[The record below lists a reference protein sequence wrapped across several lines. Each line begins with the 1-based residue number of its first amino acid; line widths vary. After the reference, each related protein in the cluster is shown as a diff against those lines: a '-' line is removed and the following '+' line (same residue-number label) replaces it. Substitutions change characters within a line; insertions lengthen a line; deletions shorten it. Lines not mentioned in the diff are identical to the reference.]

1 MKKTEAHMEPKPKNS
16 TSEKE
21 SNKRPYQSPQIFSYG
36 NIREVTRNAGPKGV
50 LDNGGGAANG
60 PKTGA

>member
-36 NIREVTRNAGPKGV
+36 NIREVTRNVGSKGA
-50 LDNGGGAANG
+50 LDGGGGAAAG
-60 PKTGA
+60 PKTSQ